1 MNALST
7 AFERY
12 RMEYPT
18 TFGGWVAFLLE
29 MYGPQFV
36 QGTITTLEL
45 ALIGTI
51 LGCLLGFIV
60 GIIQS
65 LHVDRHASIVSR
77 VVTKILKAVVAVY
90 VEVFRGTPMMVQ
102 AMVIYYGSAQMFGLF
117 FNTFAAG
124 ILVLS
129 INTGAYMAESVRG
142 AITGIDPGQLEGAYA
157 IGFTH
162 LQAMVRVIIPQA
174 FRNLI
179 PQIGNTFISAIKD
192 TSVLNV
198 ISVTELYFIGR
209 GITGTYYR
217 FFETFFII
225 SMIYLFLTF
234 VTSRL
239 LKLLERKLD
248 GSKSYD
254 LVVDDADA
262 AQEVA

>member
-1 MNALST
+1 MGDI
-7 AFERY
+7 
-12 RMEYPT
+12 PT
-18 TFGGWVAFLLE
+18 TFTGWVSFLVE
-29 MYGPQFV
+29 RFGAQFAK
-36 QGTITTLEL
+36 GTVTTLEIAFL
-45 ALIGTI
+45 GKLF
-51 LGCLLGFIV
+51 GCLLGFLV
-60 GIIQS
+60 GIVQS
-65 LHVDRHASIVSR
+65 LTVDQHSSPLMR
-77 VVTKILKAVVAVY
+77 VLVKGLKAIVAVY

-102 AMVIYYGSAQMFGLF
+102 AMVIYYGSAQAWGIDLNPFIS
-117 FNTFAAG
+117 G

-129 INTGAYMAESVRG
+129 LNTGAYMAESVRG

-162 LQAMVRVIIPQA
+162 VQAMLRVVIPQA

-209 GITGTYYR
+209 GVSSAYYR
-217 FFETFFII
+217 FFETYFII

-239 LKLLERKLD
+239 LGIMEKHLD
-248 GSKSYD
+248 GAKDYE
-254 LVVDDADA
+254 LVVDDLA
-262 AQEVA
+262 EVA

>member
-1 MNALST
+1 MGDI
-7 AFERY
+7 
-12 RMEYPT
+12 PT
-18 TFGGWVAFLLE
+18 TFSGWVSFLVE
-29 MYGPQFV
+29 RFGAQFAK
-36 QGTITTLEL
+36 GTVTTLEIAFL
-45 ALIGTI
+45 GT
-51 LGCLLGFIV
+51 LFGCLLGFLV
-60 GIIQS
+60 GIVQS
-65 LHVDRHASIVSR
+65 LTVDQHSSPLMR
-77 VVTKILKAVVAVY
+77 VLVKGLKAIVAVY

-102 AMVIYYGSAQMFGLF
+102 AMVIYYGSAQAWGIDLNPFIS
-117 FNTFAAG
+117 G

-129 INTGAYMAESVRG
+129 LNTGAYMAESVRG

-162 LQAMVRVIIPQA
+162 VQAMLRVVIPQA

-209 GITGTYYR
+209 GVSSAYYR
-217 FFETFFII
+217 FFETYFII

-239 LKLLERKLD
+239 LGIMEKHLD
-248 GSKSYD
+248 GAKDYE
-254 LVVDDADA
+254 LVVDDLA
-262 AQEVA
+262 EVA

>member
-1 MNALST
+1 
-7 AFERY
+7 
-12 RMEYPT
+12 MEEIPT
-18 TFGGWVAFLLE
+18 TFIGWVSYLVNHF
-29 MYGPQFV
+29 GPQFAK
-36 QGTITTLEL
+36 GTVTTLEL
-45 ALIGTI
+45 AFLGTV
-51 LGCLLGFIV
+51 LGCALGFLV
-60 GIIQS
+60 GVVQS
-65 LHVDRHASIVSR
+65 ITVDQHASPASR
-77 VVTKILKAVVAVY
+77 AVVKVLKAIVAVY

-102 AMVIYYGSAQMFGLF
+102 AMVIYYGSAQAWGIDLNPFIS
-117 FNTFAAG
+117 G

-129 INTGAYMAESVRG
+129 LNTGAYMAESVRG
-142 AITGIDPGQLEGAYA
+142 AITGIDRGQLEGAYA

-162 LQAMVRVIIPQA
+162 WQAMLRVVIPQA

-209 GITGTYYR
+209 GVSSAYYR

-239 LKLLERKLD
+239 LGIMERRIDGAKDYELVLD
-248 GSKSYD
+248 D
-254 LVVDDADA
+254 EA
-262 AQEVA
+262 EVA

>member
-1 MNALST
+1 MGDI
-7 AFERY
+7 
-12 RMEYPT
+12 PT
-18 TFGGWVAFLLE
+18 TFTGWVSFMLE
-29 MYGPQFV
+29 RFGYQFAK
-36 QGTITTLEL
+36 GTVTTLEL
-45 ALIGTI
+45 AFLGT
-51 LGCLLGFIV
+51 LFGCLLGFVV
-60 GIIQS
+60 GIVQS
-65 LHVDRHASIVSR
+65 LTVDQHSSPISR
-77 VVTKILKAVVAVY
+77 ALVKGLKAIVAVY

-102 AMVIYYGSAQMFGLF
+102 AMVIYYGSAQAWGIDLNPFIS
-117 FNTFAAG
+117 G

-129 INTGAYMAESVRG
+129 LNTGAYMAESVRG

-162 LQAMVRVIIPQA
+162 VQAMLRVVIPQA

-209 GITGTYYR
+209 GVSSAYYR
-217 FFETFFII
+217 FFETYFII

-239 LKLLERKLD
+239 LAIMEKHLD
-248 GSKSYD
+248 GAKDYE
-254 LVVDDADA
+254 LVVDDMA
-262 AQEVA
+262 EVA